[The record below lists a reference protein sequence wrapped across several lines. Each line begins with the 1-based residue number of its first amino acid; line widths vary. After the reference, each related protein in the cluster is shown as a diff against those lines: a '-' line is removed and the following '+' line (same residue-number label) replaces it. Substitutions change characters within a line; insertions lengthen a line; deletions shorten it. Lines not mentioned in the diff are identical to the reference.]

1 MNTVTRMIVLSAA
14 AFFAVA
20 CSPEEGRGD
29 ASVAATPAERSD
41 ADSASGTDAG
51 TVQLGSAS
59 GTITAIDPAGTITI
73 DHGPLPALEW
83 PAMTMGFAA
92 TPEQAGQ
99 VAVGQQVDFEFEM
112 RGNKATITSIAP
124 TE

>member
-1 MNTVTRMIVLSAA
+1 MKNVTRVIVLSAA
-14 AFFAVA
+14 TFFAVA
-20 CSPEEGRGD
+20 CSPDEGRGE
-29 ASVAATPAERSD
+29 ATVVEAPAEPGG

-59 GTITAIDPAGTITI
+59 GTITAVDPAGTITI
-73 DHGPLPALEW
+73 DHGPVPALEW

-112 RGNKATITSIAP
+112 RGNKARITSIAP

>member
-1 MNTVTRMIVLSAA
+1 MKNVTRVIVLSAA
-14 AFFAVA
+14 TFFAVA
-20 CSPEEGRGD
+20 CSPDEGRGE
-29 ASVAATPAERSD
+29 ATVVEAPAERSN
-41 ADSASGTDAG
+41 ADVASPTDAG
-51 TVQLGSAS
+51 AVRTGSAT
-59 GTITAIDPAGTITI
+59 GTITAIDPAGTLTI
-73 DHGPLPALEW
+73 DHGPVPALEW

-124 TE
+124 AE